1 MNATVARIVELL
13 FEDAVMN
20 DETVAFKDEVMNNC
34 QERYDDLR
42 SCGMSEDDA
51 IAAVVESL
59 KGMEKVIAQ
68 YPHKEVEHPNQPD
81 EEGQDNKVETDLVFN
96 PEIIRHVKTLLTSEN
111 LNFEASSDELIHVY
125 YNKSKMP
132 YLIVE
137 NHDDTLNIK
146 RDNDM
151 AKEFERAFS
160 GENGRVD
167 INSFAGFMKGMRKVL
182 NRVQCVCSF
191 QSQDITVALPNQYV
205 MDLGCCATSG
215 DICADGINADS
226 LTLTSTSGNVEVL
239 LGDGMKAK
247 RIQINTTSGDMTIHA
262 NALAA
267 ELRAVSGD
275 VEYEGHCPDLLVST
289 VSGDSSVNAKLNQ
302 VKMVSVSGDME
313 LYVEDDDLRTVD
325 ANTTSGDLNIRLPME
340 LRGCVE
346 VHMKSVS
353 GDCHNAYGSCNGA
366 PVAYVNMKSVSGD
379 LSIE

>member
-20 DETVAFKDEVMNNC
+20 DEVVAFKDEVMNNC

-42 SCGMSEDDA
+42 SCGMGEDEA
-51 IAAVVESL
+51 IDAVVESL

-68 YPHKEVEHPNQPD
+68 YPHREVERPNQPD
-81 EEGQDNKVETDLVFN
+81 DDGEDNQGENDLVFN
-96 PEIIRHVKTLLTSEN
+96 PENIRHVKTLLTSEN
-111 LNFEASSDELIHVY
+111 LNFEASSDGLIHVY
-125 YNKSKMP
+125 YNKTKMP
-132 YLIVE
+132 YLTIE
-137 NHDDTLNIK
+137 KCDDTLSIK

-160 GENGRVD
+160 VESGRAD
-167 INSFAGFMKGMRKVL
+167 INSFADFMKGMRKVL
-182 NRVQCVCSF
+182 NRVQGACSF
-191 QSQDITVALPNQYV
+191 HSREITVALPDQYV
-205 MDLGCCATSG
+205 TALGCCATSG
-215 DICADGINADS
+215 DICVDGINANS
-226 LTLTSTSGNVEVL
+226 LTLTSTSGSVEVL
-239 LGDGMKAK
+239 LEDGVQAE

-262 NALAA
+262 NVMAA

-275 VEYEGHCPDLLVST
+275 VEYEGNCPDLLVST
-289 VSGDSSVNAKLNQ
+289 VSGDSRVNARLNR

-313 LYVEDDDLRTVD
+313 LYVKDDGLRTVD
-325 ANTTSGDLNIRLPME
+325 ANTTSGDLDIRLPME

-353 GDCHNAYGSCNGA
+353 GDCHNAYGSCNA
-366 PVAYVNMKSVSGD
+366 TPMAYVNMKSVSGD